1 MLGIQMLDNMD
12 KVDSPLSGDDAIFSH
27 MRPNGVRGLM
37 STHSK
42 LKISVHLYFQ
52 TWTPLF

>member
-1 MLGIQMLDNMD
+1 MLDNMD